1 MNTTFNPND
10 SGGHGTFSELQ
21 FLARNMLQ
29 ELGDHEA
36 SYFQS
41 SQATRF
47 ILYANKIVGDV
58 NRHPMFLDLLDNAY
72 DNQVGNISA
81 DSYELTLTSSGTVFS
96 QYTPVKIVGAGFDN
110 TDTTVGDLYSFVI
123 KQKTDSSGN
132 AVANTYNLADT
143 AFTTVSGAVVSHPY
157 KTRIRRYTAST
168 EYRAIDD
175 EVMVAGL
182 KMYFMNDDADT
193 NNAGLITLNQSA
205 YTNALNNWLGS
216 ITNIQGN
223 LTVSINE
230 YT

>member
-47 ILYANKIVGDV
+47 LLYANKVVGDV
-58 NRHPMFLDLLDNAY
+58 NRHPTFLDLLDNAY
-72 DNQVGNISA
+72 DDQVGNITA
-81 DSYELTLTSSGTVFS
+81 DSYELALTSSGTTFS
-96 QYTPVKIVGAGFDN
+96 NYTPIRVVGAGFDN
-110 TDTTVGDLYSFVI
+110 ASTTPGDLYTFVV
-123 KQKTDSSGN
+123 KQKTDASGN

-143 AFTTVSGAVVSHPY
+143 AFTTVSSAVVQHPY
-157 KTRIRRYTAST
+157 KTRIRRYTASD
-168 EYRAIDD
+168 EYRAVDD

-182 KMYFMNDDADT
+182 KMYFMNDDADA
-193 NNAGLITLNQSA
+193 NNAGLISLNQGA
-205 YTNALNNWLGS
+205 YSSALNNWLGS
-216 ITNIQGN
+216 IINIQGN